1 MGVALIV
8 ASEPFLKTISV
19 QVSLTASITTAN
31 ARNVNKIINL
41 MEMFVGMFRRAVSKS
56 DNQMVY
62 ASNANRNMN
71 MLDSAA
77 FTKISQSLGATST
90 TTKPNA

>member
-31 ARNVNKIINL
+31 ARNANKVINL
-41 MEMFVGMFRRAVSKS
+41 METSVEMFQRAASKS

-71 MLDSAA
+71 M
-77 FTKISQSLGATST
+77 
-90 TTKPNA
+90 